1 MVRYKNIEA
10 TPTASKMGRD
20 ILNVPAMVTYPTV
33 TKKGPNK
40 PRTSVGSSSDI
51 MVHGTPNIPML
62 LVTMYIVSKTMKI
75 QSVVSLVESVE
86 ICFRQNTGN
95 ADANMPANEIISSCF
110 WLILAKHK
118 VATAVKISR
127 SIPMTKNISD
137 VFFWPILLP
146 TFGMTYT
153 VRLDMG

>member
-10 TPTASKMGRD
+10 TPTASKMGKD

-51 MVHGTPNIPML
+51 MVHGTPNIPTL

-86 ICFRQNTGN
+86 ICFRQNT
-95 ADANMPANEIISSCF
+95 
-110 WLILAKHK
+110 AKHK
-118 VATAVKISR
+118 DATAVRISR

-146 TFGMTYT
+146 TFGITYT